1 MSFRACLYGRSGRRF
16 RRGHGGGGSMSL
28 RIQCN
33 SMSWSTRVMLG
44 HVHFNLGHIPLLRSS
59 SHTLAGRVAKR
70 SAERVDLGR
79 PPATMVSKQLIQT
92 AQAGHSPPK
101 VQSPSP
107 VQHLVPVGTMVT
119 HRPPVRSVRAALPH
133 TAPIGCCD
141 GKPSIWMRMH
151 QAARW
156 QVFAKQPLET
166 LPRQPVSLAP
176 THQSVS
182 PSATNFPAESSQ
194 SSQIVWHRM
203 VVQIPL

>member
-1 MSFRACLYGRSGRRF
+1 MGEGSQGSILNGKLLCASPPQFRVVESTPVSLEIWTSNNGILIMSFRACLYGRSGRRF

-101 VQSPSP
+101 VQSP
-107 VQHLVPVGTMVT
+107 
-119 HRPPVRSVRAALPH
+119 RA
-133 TAPIGCCD
+133 GC
-141 GKPSIWMRMH
+141 I
-151 QAARW
+151 
-156 QVFAKQPLET
+156 
-166 LPRQPVSLAP
+166 
-176 THQSVS
+176 
-182 PSATNFPAESSQ
+182 
-194 SSQIVWHRM
+194 
-203 VVQIPL
+203 